1 MKIWTLIVL
10 FFVVQHNLTSQVAL
24 QSLDDAYR
32 LLESQHSKVKLAAAQ
47 SEELI
52 NEIGIQRAGMWPT
65 VRLNSNADYNLNLPV
80 QLIPAEIFG
89 GPAGTFQR
97 VQFGQPWVLGAGVDI
112 QWPIVQIE
120 KWRDIQS
127 ARIAATQ
134 GPLREKLELEQL
146 KSTVLQR
153 YYQALFWEAY
163 YPYLTEL
170 RSQADSLYRVAEDKK
185 SQSIISA
192 FDLNRVEALRQQIY
206 QQIVDATHQKEIAYL
221 QLKASLQIPEDQDIV
236 ITDSLNQM
244 LLTIPPSSDASQRPG
259 VQLAQAQ
266 KDWSIAKI
274 EARKAGLYPTLSA
287 VGRYQFQWQS
297 GDLFDGNQYI
307 GFDYGTVGLSLQWQI
322 FSGGMKNRQIE
333 KANIQLKQSQH
344 QYDHTLSEANYQ
356 IAQWTSAFNEAQAN
370 FEITSRRF
378 ELTQSNLELALLRLN
393 EGYSPL
399 DEYFQVYQDYSSAAQ
414 AFFQN
419 RLNLHLYHALLQL

>member
-10 FFVVQHNLTSQVAL
+10 FFVIQHYLGAQVRL
-24 QSLDDAYR
+24 QSLEDAYR
-32 LLESQHSKVKLAAAQ
+32 ILENQHSKVKLAVAQ

-52 NEIGIQRAGMWPT
+52 NEIGVQRAGMWPT

-97 VQFGQPWVLGAGVDI
+97 VQFGQPWVLGAGIDI
-112 QWPIVQIE
+112 QWPIIQLE

-163 YPYLTEL
+163 LPYLTEL

-185 SQSIISA
+185 SQAIISA
-192 FDLNRVEALRQQIY
+192 FDLNRVEALRQLIY
-206 QQIVDATHQKEIAYL
+206 QQIVDATHQKEMAYL
-221 QLKASLQIPEDQDIV
+221 QLKASLQIPENQDII

-244 LLTIPPSSDASQRPG
+244 LSTIPASTNASQRPG

-274 EARKAGLYPTLSA
+274 ETRKAGLYPTLSA
-287 VGRYQFQWQS
+287 FGRYQFQWQS
-297 GDLFDGNQYI
+297 GDLLDGSQYI
-307 GFDYGTVGLSLQWQI
+307 GFDYGTIGLSLQWQI
-322 FSGGMKNRQIE
+322 FSGGLKHRQIE
-333 KANIQLKQSQH
+333 KASIQLKQSQH
-344 QYDHTLSEANYQ
+344 QYDHALSEASYQ

-370 FEITSRRF
+370 YQITTRRF
-378 ELTQSNLELALLRLN
+378 ELTQNNLELALLRLN

>member
-1 MKIWTLIVL
+1 MKIWTLIAL
-10 FFVVQHNLTSQVAL
+10 CFLIQHNLSAQVTF

-32 LLESQHSKVKLAAAQ
+32 LLETQHSKVKLVASQ
-47 SEELI
+47 SEELN
-52 NEIGIQRAGMWPT
+52 NEIGIQKAGMWPT

-89 GPAGTFQR
+89 GPPGTFQR
-97 VQFGQPWVLGAGVDI
+97 VQFGQPWVLGAGIDI
-112 QWPIVQIE
+112 QWPLIQIE

-163 YPYLTEL
+163 LPYLTEL

-185 SQSIISA
+185 EQSIISA

-206 QQIVDATHQKEIAYL
+206 QQIVDATHQKEMAYL
-221 QLKASLQIPEDQDIV
+221 QLKASLQIPEDQQII

-244 LLTIPPSSDASQRPG
+244 LLTDPSQTEASRRPA
-259 VQLAQAQ
+259 VLLAQAQ
-266 KDWSIAKI
+266 KDWSISKVN
-274 EARKAGLYPTLSA
+274 ARKAGLYPTLSA

-297 GDLFDGNQYI
+297 GDLFDGSQYI

-322 FSGGMKNRQIE
+322 FSGGLKHRQME
-333 KANIQLKQSQH
+333 KANIQLKQSQY
-344 QYDHTLSEANYQ
+344 QYDNTIREAGSQ
-356 IAQWTSAFNEAQAN
+356 IAQWSSSLNEAQAN
-370 FEITSRRF
+370 YEITTRRF
-378 ELTQSNLELALLRLN
+378 ELTQNNLELALLRLN